1 MKTISL
7 QQIRET
13 LLRYTYDERA
23 DSGRERSDG
32 TSSAPASW
40 PGGDEPAAQQPE
52 PFTARLKSALRRIPV
67 LSPVFI
73 TAYRLIKMPGRIA
86 LIAKRLENLF
96 DLVSSVSEQHS
107 FLTSRVRVLEDI
119 VAEAN
124 KAMQLLRIRSDSA
137 ETRQEEIDKSL
148 FDASRLLSALH
159 ETSNDYAKQFLTRT
173 QAIRPV
179 INAGDNLVISQVDG
193 FIMAFPAEEWRLA
206 TYAILIGQ
214 PEPGLFAVMQSTI
227 REGMIVVDIGANVGT
242 YTLLAL
248 RQIGARGM
256 VISYEPTPRAFEI
269 LKNNVQVN
277 AYLESGRIDLRQKA
291 VSDRNQVK
299 TSFFVPKNCMGH
311 SSFYP
316 GGELALKEVDVIE
329 VETVSLDEDLG
340 RDRKVD
346 VIKIDAEGAEP
357 EILRGMRHIIDSNH
371 EIAIFIEFAPQHLV
385 RANVDPRSFLAE
397 IRSGGFD
404 ILQVMEPTG
413 HLRAITDEELCESF
427 SVNLMLRKTKA
438 V

>member
-52 PFTARLKSALRRIPV
+52 PFTARLKSVLRRIPV

-137 ETRQEEIDKSL
+137 FL
-148 FDASRLLSALH
+148 
-159 ETSNDYAKQFLTRT
+159 TSN
-173 QAIRPV
+173 QAI
-179 INAGDNLVISQVDG
+179 
-193 FIMAFPAEEWRLA
+193 E
-206 TYAILIGQ
+206 
-214 PEPGLFAVMQSTI
+214 
-227 REGMIVVDIGANVGT
+227 
-242 YTLLAL
+242 
-248 RQIGARGM
+248 
-256 VISYEPTPRAFEI
+256 
-269 LKNNVQVN
+269 VQRV
-277 AYLESGRIDLRQKA
+277 
-291 VSDRNQVK
+291 
-299 TSFFVPKNCMGH
+299 
-311 SSFYP
+311 
-316 GGELALKEVDVIE
+316 
-329 VETVSLDEDLG
+329 
-340 RDRKVD
+340 
-346 VIKIDAEGAEP
+346 GAEP
-357 EILRGMRHIIDSNH
+357 VILRGMRHIIDSNNETTLH
-371 EIAIFIEFAPQHLV
+371 IKFEPQRLV

-397 IRSGGFD
+397 IRDGGFE
-404 ILQVMEPTG
+404 ILQVVEATG
-413 HLRAITDEELCESF
+413 SLRAIADEELCESV
-427 SVNLMLRKTKA
+427 SVNLMLRKPSIR
-438 V
+438 